1 MPCPVSVSG
10 IYAMGAE
17 PGTRIRHIT
26 GAGSPSFT
34 PRVLALPF
42 FLFLLLLMQA
52 TACWAAFDGTFDGA
66 FNGAFD
72 PREATIASVHDALFT
87 GRASC
92 RTVVSAFLS
101 RIEAFN
107 PALHAVVSL
116 NPDALATADRLDAAL
131 AAGNATGRLFC
142 VPILLKDNFDA
153 VGMSTTAGC
162 RALAGHRPRAD
173 APTVRALRDAGGVVL
188 GKTNLHEL
196 ALEGLTVSSLG
207 GQTVNPYDGAR
218 TPGGSSGGTG
228 AALAASLAVL
238 GTGTDTVNS
247 LRSPASANALVS
259 VRPTRGLVSR
269 AGIVPVSYT
278 QDTAG
283 PMARTVADLAVA
295 LTVMAG
301 VGRDPADNATMTP
314 RPPGVDGRDYAADL
328 DDGGRLAGRRLG
340 VLRGFFNRTA
350 APETTPVNEAMDALL
365 SFLAAEGVELVDVDD
380 PIYDAPALLH
390 YDVQTAEYREMLD
403 GYLAGAARDGTTA
416 TAAAAPPPRSF
427 AELYAGSE
435 FLVIPGQYD
444 YIRRARTEST
454 DDAAYAA
461 RQESIRALTATL
473 HATLADHGL
482 DALVYPQQRNLA
494 VPTGSP
500 SQSGRNGIL
509 AALTGSP
516 VVALPAGFS
525 APTATA
531 PLGVPIGLELL
542 GPPFSEAALLRLA
555 ARITRRF
562 PVRRMP
568 AGPTSASVDVAAY
581 ADVPALVPDA
591 RNIAPAYPVGVL
603 S

>member
-1 MPCPVSVSG
+1 MACPVSVT
-10 IYAMGAE
+10 YVMGA
-17 PGTRIRHIT
+17 GTRGRQIT

-34 PRVLALPF
+34 PRVLALPLF
-42 FLFLLLLMQA
+42 FFLLLLTQA
-52 TACWAAFDGTFDGA
+52 TACRAAFEGA
-66 FNGAFD
+66 FDGAFD

-207 GQTVNPYDGAR
+207 GQTANPYDGAR

-269 AGIVPVSYT
+269 AGLVPVSHT
-278 QDTAG
+278 QDAAG

-301 VGRDPADNATMTP
+301 AGRDPADNATLAP
-314 RPPGVDGRDYAADL
+314 QPPGVDGRDYAAGL
-328 DDGGRLAGRRLG
+328 DDGGGLAGRRLG

-350 APETTPVNEAMDALL
+350 APETTPVNEAMDAVLR
-365 SFLAAEGVELVDVDD
+365 FLAAEGVELVDVDD
-380 PIYDAPALLH
+380 PIYDAPTLLH
-390 YDVQTAEYREMLD
+390 HDVQTAEYREMLD
-403 GYLAGAARDGTTA
+403 GYLAGSAR
-416 TAAAAPPPRSF
+416 PPRSF
-427 AELYAGSE
+427 AELYAGSD

-444 YIRRARTEST
+444 YLGRARTEST
-454 DDAAYAA
+454 GDAAYAA
-461 RQESIRALTATL
+461 RRGSIRALTAAL
-473 HATLADHGL
+473 HATLTDHKL

-494 VPTGSP
+494 VPTGAP

-516 VVALPAGFS
+516 AVALPAGFS
-525 APTATA
+525 AATATA
-531 PLGVPIGLELL
+531 PLGLPIGLELL
-542 GPPFSEAALLRLA
+542 GPPFAEAALLRLA

-568 AGPTSASVDVAAY
+568 AGRTSASVDVAAY
-581 ADVPALVPDA
+581 VDVPVLVPDA